1 MSRPP
6 LAGLVVDRYQDDI
19 RHRSS
24 RMLTSIPLH
33 CAPGSGGGEGMS
45 AVSITF
51 SLFTSLARRKE
62 ARKEYLQL

>member
-1 MSRPP
+1 MSGPP
-6 LAGLVVDRYQDDI
+6 LAGLVVDMYQDI

-24 RMLTSIPLH
+24 RMLTSIPLR